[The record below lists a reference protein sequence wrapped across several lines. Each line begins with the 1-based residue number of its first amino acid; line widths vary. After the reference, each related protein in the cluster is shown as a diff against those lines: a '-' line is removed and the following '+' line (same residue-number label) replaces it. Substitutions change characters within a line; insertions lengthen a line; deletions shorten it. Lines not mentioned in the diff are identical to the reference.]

1 MEDAISNSEIF
12 LPNYSVYRKDR
23 NRQGGGVFIAVRT
36 DIPSCDVNIAS
47 SLEIIWVQLHTISS
61 SDVILGCF
69 YRPPHL
75 PPSILDNLRDSLQY
89 IRSQFPGAKIILGGD
104 FNFPGI
110 DWSTGTLFE
119 SYISP
124 TLRDTLITTM
134 DDFLMQKVVIFPTR
148 GTNILDLC
156 FTTDPDLQLVQSC
169 QPFPGVSDHDI
180 VLLKFQLQ
188 TIPPKNNKRKT
199 YLYSRANWDAIRE
212 NIVTISDQYFLQNQN
227 TTKTVEENWSFFHT
241 HITKLID
248 EHIPSKYVSNKTNR
262 SWMSASLKRLIRKK

>member
-1 MEDAISNSEIF
+1 M
-12 LPNYSVYRKDR
+12 
-23 NRQGGGVFIAVRT
+23 
-36 DIPSCDVNIAS
+36 
-47 SLEIIWVQLHTISS
+47 
-61 SDVILGCF
+61 
-69 YRPPHL
+69 
-75 PPSILDNLRDSLQY
+75 LDNLRDSLQY

-110 DWSTGTLFE
+110 DCSTGTLFE

-134 DDFLMQKVVIFPTR
+134 DDFLMQQVVIFPTR

-241 HITKLID
+241 RITKLID